1 MPRNNLYIIV
11 FMAVLL
17 QGCAT
22 VDIRYSLLKEEGL
35 NAVRVDKGRRI
46 LAQAVWK
53 KDRAGKWD
61 QFDEWKIVTRD
72 VWRSSLIR
80 RLTPIT
86 QADQKLEFLFRLDK
100 TDARLKYLNG
110 KKTNEVLGIENGQSY
125 TWQGTK
131 KVYKKNGRLAGYLAP
146 VRDYFFWPQDL
157 VNAECIAYDGEAEID
172 GIRYHK
178 IFATDGSFTPS
189 SGENQYIVWINAET
203 LQIDY
208 IEFTLRE
215 LLKSYRGVVQYMDYK
230 VIEGIGLPQH
240 IVLKDKLSGQKFSH
254 EFIVESMEFS
264 EDQKEL
270 SFTIELR
277 EFDGSL

>member
-1 MPRNNLYIIV
+1 MT
-11 FMAVLL
+11 VLL

-22 VDIRYSLLKEEGL
+22 VDIRSSNLKQEGMDAAL
-35 NAVRVDKGRRI
+35 MEKGRRI

-53 KDRAGKWD
+53 QDRAGKWD

-72 VWRSSLIR
+72 VWRSNLIR

-100 TDARLKYLNG
+100 TEAQLKYLNG
-110 KKTNEVLGIENGQSY
+110 KKAHEVLGIANGQSY
-125 TWQGTK
+125 VWQGTER
-131 KVYKKNGRLAGYLAP
+131 VFKKNGRLEGYLAP

-157 VNAECIAYDGEAEID
+157 VNSEYIAYDGEVELD

-178 IFATDGSFTPS
+178 IFATNGSFTPS
-189 SGENQYIVWINAET
+189 SGENQYIVWINTET

-215 LLKSYRGVVQYMDYK
+215 LLKSYRGVVQYKDYQ
-230 VIEGIGLPQH
+230 VIEGIGLPQR
-240 IVLKDKLSGQKFSH
+240 IVLKDKLSGQKYSH
-254 EFIVESMEFS
+254 EFIVEGMEFS

-270 SFTIELR
+270 SFTIQLR